1 MPRKAPHE
9 EISALAEE
17 LRGLSDEQLLL
28 ELRRLPVLPD
38 ELAEDWRSDET
49 WGVARRYVALGDVA
63 AERKLRSAVRLLL
76 ERASYG
82 DRGEMMRGLRHVLEA
97 IATPD
102 WSFLAKAYV
111 DALSLP
117 HRGARL
123 WAVAGLGVLR
133 DASTMPVLLQALRD
147 PAVEVGKEACQAI
160 RMMCQDHAALR
171 DVALEALAS
180 CSADSELGAT
190 AREAAEAISAGR

>member
-1 MPRKAPHE
+1 MVRKAPHQ
-9 EISALAEE
+9 EISDIARE
-17 LRGLSDEQLLL
+17 LRGLSDEQLLV
-28 ELRRLPVLPD
+28 ELSRVPVLPD
-38 ELAEDWRSDET
+38 DAADAWRSDET
-49 WGVARRYVALGDVA
+49 WSLARRYVAIGDVA
-63 AERKLRSAVRLLL
+63 AERKLKSAVRLLL

-82 DRGEMMRGLRHVLEA
+82 DPGEMMRGLRHVLEA

-111 DALSLP
+111 DASSFP

-133 DASTMPVLLQALRD
+133 DASTMPALLQALRD
-147 PAVEVGKEACQAI
+147 PAVEVCKEACQAI
-160 RMMCQDHAALR
+160 RMMCQDHAVLR

-180 CSADSELGAT
+180 CFANPEVGAA
-190 AREAAEAISAGR
+190 AREAADAISAGR

>member
-1 MPRKAPHE
+1 MLRKAPHE
-9 EISALAEE
+9 EISDLARE
-17 LRGLSDEQLLL
+17 LRGLSDEQLLI

-38 ELAEDWRSDET
+38 DAAEDWRSDET
-49 WGVARRYVALGDVA
+49 WRAANRYVAIGDVA
-63 AERKLRSAVRLLL
+63 AERKLKSAVRLLL

-82 DRGEMMRGLRHVLEA
+82 DPGEMMRGLRHVLEA

-102 WSFLAKAYV
+102 WSFLATAYV

-147 PAVEVGKEACQAI
+147 PAVEVCKEACRAI
-160 RMMCQDHAALR
+160 RMVCQEHAVLR

-180 CSADSELGAT
+180 CSSDPELGA
-190 AREAAEAISAGR
+190 AAKKAAAAISAGR